1 MARIP
6 RTATTIAVLV
16 VAAVQGM
23 ERLDEKQRAN
33 PVRRVVTMLQMM
45 QKKIVAEGE
54 KEKELYEKFMCY
66 CKNGKADLTKAVA
79 DSTASVPDL
88 QSQIEELEAK
98 IAQLKADVD
107 MHQKDRAAAKAA
119 IEEATEIRKKE
130 HKSFLKCKEGMESQM
145 ALIKK
150 MMGAIQALE
159 KGAYGMTQ
167 TEFIQQ
173 RAGAAAVSG
182 VKSLL
187 LSDSLSLPDHD
198 RETLASFLSEG
209 AGEDNGY
216 TPQSGE
222 IIGILKQMLDTAE
235 ASKDTCTNEES
246 SKVKTFKALL
256 AAKLKE
262 IDALTKLIEAKI
274 KLIGEL
280 EVKLV
285 NLKEQLTDE
294 EATLVENKKLL
305 GNIDKICDA
314 KKKEYELRVKTRGE
328 ELLAIADTI
337 KILNDDDALDL
348 FKKTLPSASLMQVPV
363 RKGELRKRAL
373 ILLQRARN
381 EVDRPRRSNLS
392 LLILALSGKKVSMTK
407 VIKMIDDMVALL
419 KEEQLADDN
428 KKEYCEVTI
437 DHTEDS
443 KKELEHDISDL
454 SKAIDDMTSTI
465 ATLGEEIVALKEG
478 IVSLDKSVA
487 EATEQRKEENEDYTA
502 LMASN
507 TAALEL
513 LEMAKNRLNK
523 FYNPKLYKPPP
534 TTPAPNA
541 EWAHLELGQQKAK
554 PVVMEPPPETWGAYE
569 KKGEESNS
577 VIGMIDDLKKELE
590 VEMSEAT
597 AEEKNSQEEYETLM
611 AESAEKRVTDT
622 NAIAAKTGEK
632 AELEGDLVQA
642 KDDKGNKLKEA
653 MATEKFLGDLHL
665 ECDWL
670 LKNFVL
676 RKEARDSEIDALGK
690 AKAVLSGADYS
701 FIQKRGVTLRTTARK
716 LQ

>member
-1 MARIP
+1 M
-6 RTATTIAVLV
+6 IA
-16 VAAVQGM
+16 
-23 ERLDEKQRAN
+23 
-33 PVRRVVTMLQMM
+33 
-45 QKKIVAEGE
+45 
-54 KEKELYEKFMCY
+54 
-66 CKNGKADLTKAVA
+66 
-79 DSTASVPDL
+79 
-88 QSQIEELEAK
+88 
-98 IAQLKADVD
+98 
-107 MHQKDRAAAKAA
+107 
-119 IEEATEIRKKE
+119 
-130 HKSFLKCKEGMESQM
+130 
-145 ALIKK
+145 
-150 MMGAIQALE
+150 AIQALE

-173 RAGAAAVSG
+173 RAGADAVAG
-182 VKSLL
+182 VKTFL

-209 AGEDNGY
+209 AGEDSGY

-222 IIGILKQMLDTAE
+222 IIGILKQMLDTAD

-262 IDALTKLIEAKI
+262 IDALTKLIESKI

-294 EATLVENKKLL
+294 EAALVENKKLL

-328 ELLAIADTI
+328 EVLAIADTI

-348 FKKTLPSASLMQVPV
+348 FKKTLPSASLMQLPV
-363 RKGELRKRAL
+363 RGSDLRKRAL

-381 EVDRPRRSNLS
+381 ESDRPRRSNLS
-392 LLILALSGKKVSMTK
+392 LLILALNGKKVSMTK

-443 KKELEHDISDL
+443 KKELEHDVSDL
-454 SKAIDDMTSTI
+454 SKAIEDMTSTI

-478 IVSLDKSVA
+478 IVALDKSVA

-507 TAALEL
+507 TAALQL
-513 LEMAKNRLNK
+513 LELAKNRLNE

-534 TTPAPNA
+534 KRELTEEERITLNNGGTLAPTA
-541 EWAHLELGQQKAK
+541 APGGIAGTGVEVFAQRSRVA
-554 PVVMEPPPETWGAYE
+554 PPPPPETFGAYA
-569 KKGEESNS
+569 KKGEESGG
-577 VIGMIDDLKKELE
+577 VIAMLDMMIADLDKEITE
-590 VEMSEAT
+590 VEV
-597 AEEKNSQEEYETLM
+597 EEKEGQKEYEQFM
-611 AESAEKRVTDT
+611 ADSAEKRALD
-622 NAIAAKTGEK
+622 AKSIEDKEGAK
-632 AELEGDLVQA
+632 ADLEA
-642 KDDKGNKLKEA
+642 KLLKDAESKTATMKEA
-653 MATEKFLGDLHL
+653 MATHEFLADTHAD
-665 ECDWL
+665 CDWL
-670 LKNFVL
+670 LNNF
-676 RKEARDSEIDALGK
+676 EARKQARAGEIDALTKG
-690 AKAVLSGADYS
+690 KAVLSGADFS
-701 FIQKRGVTLRTTARK
+701 LLQKK
-716 LQ
+716 E